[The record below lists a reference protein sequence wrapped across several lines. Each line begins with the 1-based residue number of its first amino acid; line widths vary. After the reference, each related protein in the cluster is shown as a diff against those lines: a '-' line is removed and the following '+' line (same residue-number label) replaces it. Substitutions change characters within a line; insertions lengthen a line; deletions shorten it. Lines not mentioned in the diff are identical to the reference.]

1 MPKFRRSP
9 PRRSQRPKKEDGGF
23 NFGPPSTLNGDSYAQ
38 SDSEVDYSSDDDAS
52 YKRRFFRKSPTKKNR
67 KGLQSQE
74 MMSPVKRQDEVLDVG
89 AHDVIET
96 QFVPFHAIK
105 SHYRM
110 GDDSDGNDGND
121 GEEGEN
127 GGHGGNEDRK
137 KAARR
142 LSGDSDY
149 ADTDGDDDASFRSMH
164 SLKIGAMNKAKRREF
179 IKYHLKQESMKS
191 ANGGTA
197 TPSDSFQPSVKPSSS
212 FTKRTILPS
221 RSESSSQNFN
231 SFQPVPSD
239 EKKLYDDIWAP
250 NVSLDEKDTHDPADF
265 DFPSDP
271 FAEFDAQYAV
281 DVETDKK
288 NRTSNP
294 VTNRVFGFTPTR
306 KSASPKKIIDRKKVE
321 PLKLPAVFVL
331 PPPPP
336 PRADIDLDVTQD
348 SSQIALAS
356 PQLDRRK
363 FRHEKQK
370 VSSPDVPVA
379 HILPSFTS
387 PKTGF
392 HSPYPN
398 RPMNDVNIAPSSDDA
413 SVSSSIGESIETANN
428 LPVLHMSDY
437 MKLDEPDR
445 VQAYCDLFEVAAD
458 TMKDVEDKQVEIQSM
473 GKKVDNLV
481 DRVTEMEND
490 KERFLK
496 KDINSKKE
504 ILKLKSIL
512 EANGICDGAS
522 ADGATLSSVG
532 GATHEIGMLRTELDS
547 KDIIIEALQRSMDEW
562 KSQENFTKEA
572 IERTKAAQVGIGD
585 KSQFTSAEV
594 EEYRV
599 QLMQTQQKAIE
610 EIEAKAA
617 EDKRDRDEMVA
628 KKEKQLAEQSALI
641 LKQKTMIHEAR
652 QEIQQKNRTID
663 DLRTDV
669 SSRDSSISELKSKLS
684 DVGDMVEL
692 EAVHAELEKS
702 KQLIKELQQERDSC
716 SGAQSVGSSTVNSD
730 QRSES
735 AVQRAKRAFDIPS
748 GTVRARVAMAASRAI
763 KNTAPGNPHQ
773 DSFVKRSMATF
784 NGSAIPSSVSSSTWK
799 PAIQNGQGISGEEH
813 QKVLSQLREKT
824 AVIKNLQSEM
834 KTEISELVAEKIEC
848 EQHLE
853 EVMGAHKLDMKKL
866 RDRSAAYEKR
876 TKELEESHNTEVK
889 MQREEKKNLEQRLR
903 DLEMSRKTQFSD
915 VTAEN
920 ASLEQQVSILQSK
933 LDSLDSGIVNGTQ
946 SSGKVTKEDE
956 NKFADLEE
964 GYKFEIEGLMAEK
977 KELKKRI
984 AQAEEAHID
993 EIQRLVEDKAGYK
1006 RAAEE
1011 LQDTHTEEISRLSAE
1026 KRYFEQHISTLEQDL
1041 RDAEEMYSQEAQ
1053 ESTSRVGNS
1062 DDVVSHEVGEATCE
1076 AEAVSASTTS
1086 PASHEVENM
1095 RKENVRLE
1103 EKVKALRDE
1112 IETVGG
1118 LLEETIMSIK
1128 EKDDEIEALR
1138 DNANVNAGLLGRFGG
1153 QGGRAAEQKKITNLS
1168 QYTDDEIKQLERICK
1183 LHQLTIIRQRSQA
1196 NAMMKQLSESKADKE
1211 KIAVLEA
1218 QFAEVNKALES
1229 KEVNPNISADS
1240 AQNIGRTS
1248 IIKVDA
1254 TYVRSL
1260 EEKSKKDQGRMEE
1273 LQNEIRILKERIETM
1288 KEKMNID
1295 MVLRGQ
1301 VDDLTMALEGRE
1313 LEIKSLEEA
1322 YSSRRSLVYRSSL
1335 KMSISSRNSSM
1346 KSLNDADS
1354 EYEELTADE
1363 LREIVA
1369 ERDRMIK
1376 QLKSKVAGLAQVSVM
1391 YHRTG

>member
-1 MPKFRRSP
+1 MKKFRRSP
-9 PRRSQRPKKEDGGF
+9 RRSQRCKKEDGSF
-23 NFGPPSTLNGDSYAQ
+23 NFAPPSTLNSNSYAQ
-38 SDSEVDYSSDDDAS
+38 SDSDVDSSSDDDAS
-52 YKRRFFRKSPTKKNR
+52 YKRSFFRKSPTKKTR

-74 MMSPVKRQDEVLDVG
+74 MMSPVKRQDDVLDVG

-96 QFVPFHAIK
+96 QFVPFQAIK
-105 SHYRM
+105 SHFST
-110 GDDSDGNDGND
+110 GDGND
-121 GEEGEN
+121 GEE
-127 GGHGGNEDRK
+127 GGNEDRK

-149 ADTDGDDDASFRSMH
+149 VDTDGDDDASFRSMN

-179 IKYHLKQESMKS
+179 IKYHLKQESRKS
-191 ANGGTA
+191 DNGGAA

-221 RSESSSQNFN
+221 RSEASSQNFN
-231 SFQPVPSD
+231 SFQSVPSD
-239 EKKLYDDIWAP
+239 EKSSFVDLWAP
-250 NVSLDEKDTHDPADF
+250 NVSLDDKDSHAPADF

-281 DVETDKK
+281 DVEKDKK

-306 KSASPKKIIDRKKVE
+306 KKATPNNIIDRKKVA
-321 PLKLPAVFVL
+321 PLKIPAVFVQAA

-336 PRADIDLDVTQD
+336 LPLPADIDLDVTQD

-363 FRHEKQK
+363 FRYEKQK
-370 VSSPDVPVA
+370 VSSPDVPLA
-379 HILPSFTS
+379 HNLPSFTPS

-392 HSPYPN
+392 HSPYPT
-398 RPMNDVNIAPSSDDA
+398 RPMNDVNIDPSSDDA
-413 SVSSSIGESIETANN
+413 SVSSSIGESVETATD
-428 LPVLHMSDY
+428 LPVLHMSDF
-437 MKLDEPDR
+437 MNLDEPDR
-445 VQAYCDLFEVAAD
+445 VQAYCDLFEVAGD
-458 TMKDVEDKQVEIQSM
+458 TMKDVEDKRVEIQSM
-473 GKKVDNLV
+473 GKKVDKLV

-504 ILKLKSIL
+504 ISKLKSIL
-512 EANGICDGAS
+512 ETNGIYEGSS
-522 ADGATLSSVG
+522 ADGETLSSVG
-532 GATHEIGMLRTELDS
+532 GAPNEIGMLRTELES

-562 KSQENFTKEA
+562 KSQEKFTKEA

-585 KSQFTSAEV
+585 KSQFTNAEV

-617 EDKRDRDEMVA
+617 EDKRGRDEMIA

-641 LKQKTMIHEAR
+641 LKQKTVIHEAR

-669 SSRDSSISELKSKLS
+669 SSRDSTISELKSKLS

-692 EAVHAELEKS
+692 EAVHAELDKS
-702 KQLIKELQQERDSC
+702 KQLVKELQQERDSF

-773 DSFVKRSMATF
+773 DSSVKRSLAKF
-784 NGSAIPSSVSSSTWK
+784 NGSAVPSTFSSNTWK
-799 PAIQNGQGISGEEH
+799 PAIQNGKGVSEEEH

-824 AVIKNLQSEM
+824 AVVDNLQSEM
-834 KTEISELVAEKIEC
+834 KTEIRELVAEKIEC

-853 EVMGAHKLDMKKL
+853 EVKSAHRIDMGKL

-876 TKELEESHNTEVK
+876 MKELEESHNTEVK
-889 MQREEKKNLEQRLR
+889 MKREEKKNLEQRLKS
-903 DLEMSRKTQFSD
+903 LEMSRNTQISD

-933 LDSLDSGIVNGTQ
+933 LNSLDSGIINGTT
-946 SSGKVTKEDE
+946 SSGKITKEDE

-977 KELKKRI
+977 KELKKQI
-984 AQAEEAHID
+984 AQAEAAHND
-993 EIQRLVEDKAGYK
+993 EFQRLVEDKADYK
-1006 RAAEE
+1006 RVAEE
-1011 LQDTHTEEISRLSAE
+1011 LQDTHNEEISRLSAE

-1041 RDAEEMYSQEAQ
+1041 RDAEERYSQEAQ
-1053 ESTSRVGNS
+1053 ESRSRVGNS
-1062 DDVVSHEVGEATCE
+1062 DDIVTHEVGEATCE
-1076 AEAVSASTTS
+1076 AEAASASTTS

-1103 EKVKALRDE
+1103 ERVKALRDE

-1138 DNANVNAGLLGRFGG
+1138 DNANANAGLLGRFGG

-1196 NAMMKQLSESKADKE
+1196 NAMMKQLSESRADKE

-1229 KEVNPNISADS
+1229 KEVNPSVSADS
-1240 AQNIGRTS
+1240 GRNKGPTS

-1254 TYVRSL
+1254 AYVSSL
-1260 EEKSKKDQGRMEE
+1260 EEKSKNNQGRMEE

-1301 VDDLTMALEGRE
+1301 VDDLTMALEARE

-1335 KMSISSRNSSM
+1335 KMSLSSRNSSM
-1346 KSLNDADS
+1346 KNLNEADS

-1376 QLKSKVAGLAQVSVM
+1376 QLKSKVAGLAQVSVI

>member
-1 MPKFRRSP
+1 MPKFRLSP
-9 PRRSQRPKKEDGGF
+9 SRRSQRPKKEDGGF

-38 SDSEVDYSSDDDAS
+38 SDSDVDYSSDDDAS
-52 YKRRFFRKSPTKKNR
+52 YTRRFFRKSPTRKNR

-74 MMSPVKRQDEVLDVG
+74 KMSPVKKRQDEVPLDVG

-127 GGHGGNEDRK
+127 GEEGGNEDRK
-137 KAARR
+137 IAARR

-149 ADTDGDDDASFRSMH
+149 CDTDGDDDVSFRSMH
-164 SLKIGAMNKAKRREF
+164 SLEIGAMNKAKRREF
-179 IKYHLKQESMKS
+179 IKYHLRQESTRS
-191 ANGGTA
+191 ANGGAA

-239 EKKLYDDIWAP
+239 KNKLYDDIWAP
-250 NVSLDEKDTHDPADF
+250 KVSLDEKDSHDPADF
-265 DFPSDP
+265 EFPSDP

-281 DVETDKK
+281 DVEKDKK

-306 KSASPKKIIDRKKVE
+306 PKKIIDRKKIE
-321 PLKLPAVFVL
+321 PLKLPAVFML
-331 PPPPP
+331 P

-356 PQLDRRK
+356 PESDRRK
-363 FRHEKQK
+363 FRHENQK
-370 VSSPDVPVA
+370 VSSPDVPA
-379 HILPSFTS
+379 SHILPSFPPS

-392 HSPYPN
+392 HSSYPN
-398 RPMNDVNIAPSSDDA
+398 RPMNDVNIDPSSDDA
-413 SVSSSIGESIETANN
+413 SVSSSIGESIETAKN
-428 LPVLHMSDY
+428 LPVLHMSDF

-445 VQAYCDLFEVAAD
+445 VQAYCDLFELAAD

-496 KDINSKKE
+496 KEINSKKE
-504 ILKLKSIL
+504 ILKLKSTL

-522 ADGATLSSVG
+522 VDGATLSSVG
-532 GATHEIGMLRTELDS
+532 GATHEISMLRTELES

-562 KSQENFTKEA
+562 KSQEICRKEA
-572 IERTKAAQVGIGD
+572 IERTKAAQVRIGD

-594 EEYRV
+594 EEYRE
-599 QLMQTQQKAIE
+599 QLMQTQVIE

-617 EDKRDRDEMVA
+617 EDKRDRDELVA
-628 KKEKQLAEQSALI
+628 KKDKQLAEQSALI

-652 QEIQQKNRTID
+652 QEIQQKNRTND

-669 SSRDSSISELKSKLS
+669 SSRDSTISELKSKLS

-702 KQLIKELQQERDSC
+702 KQLVKELQHERDSC
-716 SGAQSVGSSTVNSD
+716 PGAQSVESSTVNLD

-748 GTVRARVAMAASRAI
+748 GTVRARVALAASRAI
-763 KNTAPGNPHQ
+763 KNNAPANPNQ
-773 DSFVKRSMATF
+773 DSFVKRSLATF
-784 NGSAIPSSVSSSTWK
+784 NGSAIPSYVSSSTWK
-799 PAIQNGQGISGEEH
+799 PAIQNGQGISEEEH
-813 QKVLSQLREKT
+813 QNVLSQLHEKT
-824 AVIKNLQSEM
+824 AVIKKIQSEM
-834 KTEISELVAEKIEC
+834 KTKISELVAENIEC

-853 EVMGAHKLDMKKL
+853 EVMGAHKIDMKKL

-876 TKELEESHNTEVK
+876 TKDLEESHNTEVK
-889 MQREEKKNLEQRLR
+889 MQSEEKKHLEQRLR
-903 DLEMSRKTQFSD
+903 DLEMSRKTPFSD
-915 VTAEN
+915 VTAAN

-933 LDSLDSGIVNGTQ
+933 LDSLDSGIVNRTQ

-984 AQAEEAHID
+984 AQAEKAHID
-993 EIQRLVEDKAGYK
+993 EIQRLVEEKADYK
-1006 RAAEE
+1006 CAAEE

-1026 KRYFEQHISTLEQDL
+1026 KQYFEQHISTLEQDL

-1062 DDVVSHEVGEATCE
+1062 NDVVTHEVGEATCE
-1076 AEAVSASTTS
+1076 AEAGFASTTS
-1086 PASHEVENM
+1086 PASHEVVNM

-1103 EKVKALRDE
+1103 EQIQALGDE

-1153 QGGRAAEQKKITNLS
+1153 QGGRAAEKKKITNLS

-1218 QFAEVNKALES
+1218 QFVEVNKALES
-1229 KEVNPNISADS
+1229 NEVNPSVSADS
-1240 AQNIGRTS
+1240 GRNKGRTS

-1254 TYVRSL
+1254 TYVSSL

-1301 VDDLTMALEGRE
+1301 VDDLTMALEARE
-1313 LEIKSLEEA
+1313 LEITSLEEA

-1335 KMSISSRNSSM
+1335 KMSISNRNSSM

-1354 EYEELTADE
+1354 AYEELTADE

-1376 QLKSKVAGLAQVSVM
+1376 QLKSKVAGLAQVSAI